1 MFAKYFRNFLESGES
16 SMNIKAI
23 AELAGVSVSTVSKIL
38 NNYSDISEA
47 TKNRVL
53 RIIRD
58 TGYVPTRSAKLLER
72 SSSGLIGVI
81 FAGRQ
86 NIDFSH
92 PFFAGV
98 LSSFKRQIGFLG
110 YDLLFLTNE
119 NSDSSHGDYVAR
131 CRQYQID
138 GCLIISGQDVEPAIE
153 ELDRSEI
160 PCIGIDLELQGK
172 GSGYI
177 MSDNYKMSYKAV
189 EHFYLLGFREFG
201 YIGSTMDSNISNLR
215 EKGFTDAL
223 ESFGLPV
230 NRGWFVNGESFYEE
244 SGYQAMKAMI
254 QAGSMP
260 QALFA
265 ASDLLA
271 IGAMQAMKEHHYQI
285 PHDIVIMGCDDIE
298 ACKYTTPRLS
308 TVRQNKEKI
317 GKLAAALLYDFIH
330 TDSEAGSIIVEP
342 EIVIRESCGG
352 IEQA

>member
-1 MFAKYFRNFLESGES
+1 
-16 SMNIKAI
+16 MNIKTI

-38 NNYSDISEA
+38 NNYSDISDE
-47 TKNRVL
+47 TKSRVL
-53 RIIRD
+53 QIIRD
-58 TGYVPTRSAKLLER
+58 TGYVPTKSAKLQER

-92 PFFAGV
+92 PFFAEV

-119 NSDSSHGDYVAR
+119 SPDSSHGDYLTR

-138 GCLIISGQDVEPAIE
+138 GCLIISGQDVEPAID

-160 PCIGIDLELQGK
+160 ACMGIDLELLGK
-172 GSGYI
+172 RSGYI

-189 EHFYLLGFREFG
+189 EHFYLLGYREFG
-201 YIGSTMDSNISNLR
+201 YIGSTMESKISNLR
-215 EKGFTDAL
+215 EKGYTDAL
-223 ESFGLPV
+223 EGFGLNV
-230 NRGWFVNGESFYEE
+230 NKSWFVNGDSFYEE

-254 QAGSMP
+254 KAGSVP

-271 IGAMQAMKEHHYQI
+271 IGAMQALKEHHYQI
-285 PHDIVIMGCDDIE
+285 PHDVAIMGCDDIE
-298 ACKYTTPRLS
+298 ACKYTSPSLS
-308 TVRQNKEKI
+308 TVRQNKDKI

-330 TDSEAGSIIVEP
+330 TEAETGSIIVEP

-352 IEQA
+352 